1 MTARYLLSI
10 EVTMLENGKN
20 ESFQEMHILSEH
32 PVSNIYLYV
41 RISTLSDGLFLSIRE
56 RDWEMKKN
64 FIVFEFK
71 LFLA

>member
-10 EVTMLENGKN
+10 DVTMLENGKN

-56 RDWEMKKN
+56 RD
-64 FIVFEFK
+64 
-71 LFLA
+71 